1 MKEKFCR
8 NCGSNIGDEDIC
20 RNCGS
25 PIKQGQSFCTVC
37 GKKIQETQESGKE
50 QKKDRKWKI
59 AFGICF
65 IVAVVIIAGL
75 IVLLVGKQQNLR
87 PDDKSSQSSQISQK
101 EVATET
107 EQTTEKTDAQD
118 ATIDI
123 AQIDTSNYPKIS
135 VYFTVRDLDG
145 NDINHLDKSQFTL
158 SELENN
164 KEKKQNFS
172 LDYYKDRVN
181 QQKTVTFAMDISG
194 SMDGILGEEF
204 DAADYILGLM
214 KEKSG
219 YCVAMTSFNSDQQE
233 LYGFTTD
240 IDKMREVCTQDREAE
255 GSTAL
260 YDTLTNALY
269 QEVHQT
275 GQKYILAFTD
285 GADNCSVSATAD
297 SVISL
302 SEQYHIPIYLISV
315 SGENETDV
323 LQNIANASGGKYFE
337 IKDISELQGCY
348 EQIFEQQQAM
358 NVLTYTTT
366 QKNTDTQIRL
376 SYTASDYRGQQE
388 AQYCAQKPD
397 IDENIS
403 NAIIKKV
410 KASDALDPMTDNN
423 GKTATYDPEN
433 AIDGDYR
440 TAWVE
445 GTDGAGIG
453 SWIELDFDG
462 VHKINGIEISN
473 GYKKEEGLYHRNLR
487 IKKVRIYDSD
497 GNSKV
502 YTLHD
507 QFVGTD
513 RIDFDEPLE
522 TSSLRLEIVSVYK
535 DKQTKH
541 MDTCLTDFSIY

>member
-1 MKEKFCR
+1 MKEKF
-8 NCGSNIGDEDIC
+8 C

-240 IDKMREVCTQDREAE
+240 IDKMREVCAQDREAE

-358 NVLTYTTT
+358 NVLTYTTM

>member
-1 MKEKFCR
+1 MKEKF
-8 NCGSNIGDEDIC
+8 C

-502 YTLHD
+502 YMLHD

>member
-1 MKEKFCR
+1 MKEKF
-8 NCGSNIGDEDIC
+8 C

-25 PIKQGQSFCTVC
+25 PIKQGQSFCPVC

-50 QKKDRKWKI
+50 QKKDRKWKS

-145 NDINHLDKSQFTL
+145 NDINYLDKSQFTL

-204 DAADYILGLM
+204 DAADYILGVM

-240 IDKMREVCTQDREAE
+240 IDKMRDVCTQDREAE

-366 QKNTDTQIRL
+366 QKDTDTQIRL

-445 GTDGAGIG
+445 GADGAGIG

-535 DKQTKH
+535 DRQTKH
-541 MDTCLTDFSIY
+541 MDTCLTDLSIY

>member
-1 MKEKFCR
+1 MKEKF
-8 NCGSNIGDEDIC
+8 C

-240 IDKMREVCTQDREAE
+240 IDKMREVCAQDREAE

-323 LQNIANASGGKYFE
+323 LQNIANASGGNYFE

>member
-1 MKEKFCR
+1 MKEKF
-8 NCGSNIGDEDIC
+8 C

-302 SEQYHIPIYLISV
+302 SVQYHIPIYLISV

>member
-1 MKEKFCR
+1 MKEKF
-8 NCGSNIGDEDIC
+8 C

-65 IVAVVIIAGL
+65 IVAVVIISGL

>member
-1 MKEKFCR
+1 MKEKF
-8 NCGSNIGDEDIC
+8 C

-487 IKKVRIYDSD
+487 IKKGRIYDSD
-497 GNSKV
+497 GNSEG

>member
-8 NCGSNIGDEDIC
+8 NCGS
-20 RNCGS
+20 
-25 PIKQGQSFCTVC
+25 PIKQEQSFCPVC

-145 NDINHLDKSQFTL
+145 NDINYLDKSQFTL

-285 GADNCSVSATAD
+285 GVDNCSVSATAD

-445 GTDGAGIG
+445 GADGAGIG

-541 MDTCLTDFSIY
+541 MDTCLTDLSIY

>member
-1 MKEKFCR
+1 MKEKF
-8 NCGSNIGDEDIC
+8 C

-25 PIKQGQSFCTVC
+25 PIKQGQSFCPVC

-75 IVLLVGKQQNLR
+75 IVLLVGKQQNLK
-87 PDDKSSQSSQISQK
+87 PDDQSNQSSQISQK
-101 EVATET
+101 DVATET

-145 NDINHLDKSQFTL
+145 NDINHLDKNQFTL

-219 YCVAMTSFNSDQQE
+219 YRVAMTSFNSDQQE

-240 IDKMREVCTQDREAE
+240 IDKMREVCAQDREAE

-366 QKNTDTQIRL
+366 QKDTDTQIRL

-445 GTDGAGIG
+445 GADGAGIG

-462 VHKINGIEISN
+462 VHKIKGIEISN
-473 GYKKEEGLYHRNLR
+473 GYKKRKDSIIEIFEL
-487 IKKVRIYDSD
+487 KKSAFTIRM
-497 GNSKV
+497 
-502 YTLHD
+502 
-507 QFVGTD
+507 
-513 RIDFDEPLE
+513 E
-522 TSSLRLEIVSVYK
+522 TARYIRCMISL
-535 DKQTKH
+535 
-541 MDTCLTDFSIY
+541 

>member
-8 NCGSNIGDEDIC
+8 NCGS
-20 RNCGS
+20 
-25 PIKQGQSFCTVC
+25 PIIQGQSFCTVC

-240 IDKMREVCTQDREAE
+240 IDKMREVCAQDREAE

-323 LQNIANASGGKYFE
+323 LQNIANASGGKYFK

-366 QKNTDTQIRL
+366 QKDTDTQIRL

-445 GTDGAGIG
+445 GADGAGIG

-541 MDTCLTDFSIY
+541 MDTCLTDLSIY

>member
-1 MKEKFCR
+1 MKETF
-8 NCGSNIGDEDIC
+8 C

>member
-1 MKEKFCR
+1 MKEKF
-8 NCGSNIGDEDIC
+8 C

-25 PIKQGQSFCTVC
+25 PIKQGQSFCPVC

-145 NDINHLDKSQFTL
+145 NDINYLDKSQFTL

-366 QKNTDTQIRL
+366 QKDTDTQIRL

-423 GKTATYDPEN
+423 GKTATYGPEN

-445 GTDGAGIG
+445 GADGAGIG

-487 IKKVRIYDSD
+487 IKKVRIYDLD

-541 MDTCLTDFSIY
+541 MDTCLTDLSIY

>member
-1 MKEKFCR
+1 MKEKF
-8 NCGSNIGDEDIC
+8 C

-181 QQKTVTFAMDISG
+181 QQKTVTFVMDISG

>member
-1 MKEKFCR
+1 MKEKF
-8 NCGSNIGDEDIC
+8 C

-240 IDKMREVCTQDREAE
+240 IDKMREVCTQDREVE

>member
-1 MKEKFCR
+1 MKEKF
-8 NCGSNIGDEDIC
+8 C

-145 NDINHLDKSQFTL
+145 NEINHLDKSQFTL

>member
-1 MKEKFCR
+1 MKEKF
-8 NCGSNIGDEDIC
+8 C

-65 IVAVVIIAGL
+65 IVAAAIIAGL

-240 IDKMREVCTQDREAE
+240 IDKMREVCAQDREAE

-297 SVISL
+297 SAISL

-366 QKNTDTQIRL
+366 QKDTDTQIRL

-502 YTLHD
+502 YTLQD

-541 MDTCLTDFSIY
+541 MDTCLTDLSIY

>member
-1 MKEKFCR
+1 MKEKF
-8 NCGSNIGDEDIC
+8 C

-497 GNSKV
+497 GNGKV

>member
-1 MKEKFCR
+1 MKEKF
-8 NCGSNIGDEDIC
+8 C

-65 IVAVVIIAGL
+65 IVAAVIIAGL

-240 IDKMREVCTQDREAE
+240 IDKMREVCAQDREAE

-541 MDTCLTDFSIY
+541 MDTCLTDLSIY

>member
-1 MKEKFCR
+1 MKEKF
-8 NCGSNIGDEDIC
+8 C

-25 PIKQGQSFCTVC
+25 PIKQGQSFCPVC

-145 NDINHLDKSQFTL
+145 NDINYLDKSQFTL

-445 GTDGAGIG
+445 GADGAGIG

-541 MDTCLTDFSIY
+541 MDTCLTDLSIY

>member
-1 MKEKFCR
+1 MKEKF
-8 NCGSNIGDEDIC
+8 C

-59 AFGICF
+59 AFRICF

>member
-1 MKEKFCR
+1 
-8 NCGSNIGDEDIC
+8 
-20 RNCGS
+20 
-25 PIKQGQSFCTVC
+25 
-37 GKKIQETQESGKE
+37 
-50 QKKDRKWKI
+50 
-59 AFGICF
+59 
-65 IVAVVIIAGL
+65 
-75 IVLLVGKQQNLR
+75 
-87 PDDKSSQSSQISQK
+87 
-101 EVATET
+101 
-107 EQTTEKTDAQD
+107 
-118 ATIDI
+118 
-123 AQIDTSNYPKIS
+123 
-135 VYFTVRDLDG
+135 
-145 NDINHLDKSQFTL
+145 
-158 SELENN
+158 
-164 KEKKQNFS
+164 
-172 LDYYKDRVN
+172 
-181 QQKTVTFAMDISG
+181 
-194 SMDGILGEEF
+194 
-204 DAADYILGLM
+204 
-214 KEKSG
+214 
-219 YCVAMTSFNSDQQE
+219 
-233 LYGFTTD
+233 
-240 IDKMREVCTQDREAE
+240 MREVCAQDREAE

-487 IKKVRIYDSD
+487 IKKSPH
-497 GNSKV
+497 
-502 YTLHD
+502 L
-507 QFVGTD
+507 
-513 RIDFDEPLE
+513 
-522 TSSLRLEIVSVYK
+522 
-535 DKQTKH
+535 
-541 MDTCLTDFSIY
+541 

>member
-1 MKEKFCR
+1 MKEKF
-8 NCGSNIGDEDIC
+8 C

-25 PIKQGQSFCTVC
+25 PIKQGQSFCPVC

-145 NDINHLDKSQFTL
+145 NDINYLDKSQFTL

-285 GADNCSVSATAD
+285 GVDNCSVSATAD

-445 GTDGAGIG
+445 GADGAGIG

-541 MDTCLTDFSIY
+541 MDTCLTDLSIY

>member
-1 MKEKFCR
+1 MKEKF
-8 NCGSNIGDEDIC
+8 C

-240 IDKMREVCTQDREAE
+240 IDKMREVCAQDREAE

-366 QKNTDTQIRL
+366 QKDTDTQIRL
-376 SYTASDYRGQQE
+376 LYTASDYRGQQE

-410 KASDALDPMTDNN
+410 KASYALDSMTDNN

-445 GTDGAGIG
+445 GADGAGIG

-541 MDTCLTDFSIY
+541 MDTCLTDLSIY

>member
-1 MKEKFCR
+1 M
-8 NCGSNIGDEDIC
+8 
-20 RNCGS
+20 
-25 PIKQGQSFCTVC
+25 
-37 GKKIQETQESGKE
+37 
-50 QKKDRKWKI
+50 
-59 AFGICF
+59 
-65 IVAVVIIAGL
+65 
-75 IVLLVGKQQNLR
+75 LVGKQQNLR
-87 PDDKSSQSSQISQK
+87 PDEKSSQPSQISQK

-107 EQTTEKTDAQD
+107 EQKTEKTDAQD

-240 IDKMREVCTQDREAE
+240 IDKMREVCAQDREAE

-388 AQYCAQKPD
+388 QMVPESDRGLNWILMNRWRHPHCVWKLCLY
-397 IDENIS
+397 IRINRRNI
-403 NAIIKKV
+403 
-410 KASDALDPMTDNN
+410 
-423 GKTATYDPEN
+423 
-433 AIDGDYR
+433 
-440 TAWVE
+440 
-445 GTDGAGIG
+445 
-453 SWIELDFDG
+453 WIP
-462 VHKINGIEISN
+462 V
-473 GYKKEEGLYHRNLR
+473 
-487 IKKVRIYDSD
+487 
-497 GNSKV
+497 
-502 YTLHD
+502 
-507 QFVGTD
+507 
-513 RIDFDEPLE
+513 
-522 TSSLRLEIVSVYK
+522 
-535 DKQTKH
+535 
-541 MDTCLTDFSIY
+541 

>member
-1 MKEKFCR
+1 MKEKF
-8 NCGSNIGDEDIC
+8 C

-453 SWIELDFDG
+453 PWIELDFDG